1 MTSPE
6 PGQPG
11 QHFPDAGGYLH
22 AGAQQPAP
30 PAGPPNKRTAV
41 VVLTILAVVMLGAA
55 GTFGT
60 LWLLERGDHNETTQ
74 QLSTK
79 DQQLADERK
88 AHEGTKTK
96 LTDSE
101 KAKADAEAKTTALT
115 PCADAGQQFAK
126 LALTNASEA
135 EATKAA
141 TAMIFA
147 CGH

>member
-1 MTSPE
+1 M
-6 PGQPG
+6 G
-11 QHFPDAGGYLH
+11 
-22 AGAQQPAP
+22 
-30 PAGPPNKRTAV
+30 V
-41 VVLTILAVVMLGAA
+41 VALTILVVLMLGAA

-79 DQQLADERK
+79 DKQLADEK
-88 AHEGTKTK
+88 AAHEGTKTK

-101 KAKADAEAKTTALT
+101 KAKADAEAKATAMT
-115 PCADAGQQFAK
+115 PCAEAGKQFAT
-126 LALTNASEA
+126 LALSNASEA

-141 TAMIFA
+141 TAMILA